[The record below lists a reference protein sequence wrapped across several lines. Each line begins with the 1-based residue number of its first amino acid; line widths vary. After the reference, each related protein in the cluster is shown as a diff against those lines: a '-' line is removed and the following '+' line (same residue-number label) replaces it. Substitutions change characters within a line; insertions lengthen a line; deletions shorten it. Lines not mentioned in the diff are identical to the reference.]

1 MRETAGP
8 YRLLE
13 RTGEDRLGETWRA
26 RDTARG
32 RTASV
37 RLVHAGISGDPAK
50 RAALVADAERAAAV
64 SHPSVAALF
73 DVIDEPGDLALA
85 HEHVDGKTLAA
96 TLGGTPLNARLAVAI
111 AIQIADGIADIH
123 ASDLSHGAVDAEHI
137 AINPRGQAKLLD
149 TGLIPWLSN
158 PAATKHAET
167 DAGHGDDIGSLGTL
181 LSTMVGSSLPKAQW
195 AADLRGVIDRSR
207 REHPRRFESA
217 PTLAAE
223 LRSVAAMLEARAE
236 APPPPAAGSGR
247 AAVLWLLA
255 GVGLLALGAWFLF
268 G

>member
-1 MRETAGP
+1 MRESAGP

-13 RTGEDRLGETWRA
+13 RTGEDRLGEVWRA

-37 RLVHAGISGDPAK
+37 RLVRADISGDPSR
-50 RAALVADAERAAAV
+50 RAALAADAAKAAAI

-73 DVIDEPGDLALA
+73 DVIDESGDLALA
-85 HEHVDGKTLAA
+85 HEHVEGKTLAA

-111 AIQIADGIADIH
+111 AIQIADGIAEIH
-123 ASDLSHGAVDAEHI
+123 ANDLTHGAVDAEHI
-137 AINPRGQAKLLD
+137 VINPRGQAKLVD
-149 TGLIPWLSN
+149 TGLIPWLSDRQV
-158 PAATKHAET
+158 PAAAIE
-167 DAGHGDDIGSLGTL
+167 AGHVDDISSLGRL
-181 LSTMVGSSLPKAQW
+181 LSTMAGSPLPGAQW
-195 AADLRGVIDRSR
+195 ASDLRAVIERARPD
-207 REHPRRFESA
+207 HPRRFESA

-236 APPPPAAGSGR
+236 AVPPPSAGSGTS
-247 AAVLWLLA
+247 ALLWLFL
-255 GVGLLALGAWFLF
+255 GVLLLALGAWFLF